1 MIEIIQI
8 SMFLLILV
16 LSFGAF
22 AVVLRAEAIK
32 SGYMPKKRVSR
43 PEKASQFI
51 YRKSY

>member
-1 MIEIIQI
+1 MIEFLQI

-22 AVVLRAEAIK
+22 AFVLRAEAIK
-32 SGYMPKKRVSR
+32 SGYMRKKKVNP
-43 PEKASQFI
+43 PEKAYQLI